1 MQERKVSSETSDEG
15 KKGKRKWELWVQWL
29 TFAAAFAAVV
39 IQGFAFYHQKK
50 YDDYQQQKDKKE
62 EQEEEEDHRP
72 HFVSEQGGKIPVGLQ
87 NYCLVYLSNQN
98 EEIDISS
105 GTFGFVYLVILDT
118 EEGEQ
123 MVFSWEGMF
132 AYPEVDFDKSL
143 EGCYL
148 FVREDYS
155 ACERQVRELC
165 GKVDVQDYACHSYIF
180 FCFRYVQDGQEK
192 DVYYLL
198 KWEGDGSWGATE
210 LTEPDEVNL
219 YKEAIPMKLEQ

>member
-87 NYCLVYLSNQN
+87 N
-98 EEIDISS
+98 
-105 GTFGFVYLVILDT
+105 
-118 EEGEQ
+118 
-123 MVFSWEGMF
+123 
-132 AYPEVDFDKSL
+132 
-143 EGCYL
+143 
-148 FVREDYS
+148 DYS